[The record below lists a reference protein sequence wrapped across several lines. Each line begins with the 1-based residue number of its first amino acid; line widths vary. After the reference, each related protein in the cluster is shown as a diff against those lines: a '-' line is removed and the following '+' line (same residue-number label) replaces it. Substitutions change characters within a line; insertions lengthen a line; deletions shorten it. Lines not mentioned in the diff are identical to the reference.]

1 MVWVTLLLG
10 LQNCQEQPANF
21 QSSLK
26 EKNNN
31 LSQRNTQGRFATTFQ
46 AYATGPHS
54 CPQPYLVSVDVD
66 PVSFKPLPERSLRS
80 RSSAGLLLDSGLA
93 FQLVHK
99 ALS

>member
-31 LSQRNTQGRFATTFQ
+31 SSQRNTQGRFATTFQ

-54 CPQPYLVSVDVD
+54 CLSTAILGVCGCGPREFQAFARAFPQIQIQCWA
-66 PVSFKPLPERSLRS
+66 
-80 RSSAGLLLDSGLA
+80 SA
-93 FQLVHK
+93 
-99 ALS
+99 